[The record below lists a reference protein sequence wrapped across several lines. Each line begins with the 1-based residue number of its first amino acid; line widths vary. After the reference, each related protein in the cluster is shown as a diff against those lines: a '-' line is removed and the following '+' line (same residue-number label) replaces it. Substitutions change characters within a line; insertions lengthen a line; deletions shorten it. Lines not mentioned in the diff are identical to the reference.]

1 MPRATESMSCT
12 RRLII
17 SMARTR
23 IHNGWGETM
32 RVGFIGLGAMGSR
45 MAGRLLAARHDVLVY
60 NRTPER
66 TRPLEQGGAKV
77 APTAKQL
84 AAGVDVVCSSVA
96 NDAALEEVMFGPDG
110 ALAGARPGAV
120 VIEMSTVSPRT
131 SRRLHEAA
139 RSKGV
144 AVLDAPVSGSTVQ
157 AEQGQLVIFVGG
169 EEDVYQKCQP
179 ILAVLGSKTFYLGP
193 SGAGATMK
201 LCVNTLLGLGVQAL
215 AEAIALGVKAGLP
228 RERFLEVLGE
238 TAVVSPSQKAKL
250 ENVRTNEYPPAFALR
265 LMFKDFGLIVE
276 TAMEL
281 SVPMPATAAAVQVAA
296 AVAGI
301 GTDNSMA
308 VSTINPKSLNIS
320 RSANAGR
327 YSFVR
332 TFSSF
337 AFWLGETT
345 AVSPST
351 CRNRSR
357 GSPAFTPSAIAS
369 ASAWTPSPSSV
380 LTHSFIVAPA
390 PLGPR

>member
-1 MPRATESMSCT
+1 
-12 RRLII
+12 
-17 SMARTR
+17 
-23 IHNGWGETM
+23 M

-66 TRPLEQGGAKV
+66 ARPLEQGGAKV

-215 AEAIALGVKAGLP
+215 AQHAVGPGGSGPGRGDRARPESRAAP
-228 RERFLEVLGE
+228 R
-238 TAVVSPSQKAKL
+238 AVHTGA
-250 ENVRTNEYPPAFALR
+250 R
-265 LMFKDFGLIVE
+265 
-276 TAMEL
+276 
-281 SVPMPATAAAVQVAA
+281 
-296 AVAGI
+296 
-301 GTDNSMA
+301 
-308 VSTINPKSLNIS
+308 
-320 RSANAGR
+320 
-327 YSFVR
+327 
-332 TFSSF
+332 
-337 AFWLGETT
+337 
-345 AVSPST
+345 
-351 CRNRSR
+351 RNRGGLAQSE
-357 GSPAFTPSAIAS
+357 SEA
-369 ASAWTPSPSSV
+369 
-380 LTHSFIVAPA
+380 
-390 PLGPR
+390 